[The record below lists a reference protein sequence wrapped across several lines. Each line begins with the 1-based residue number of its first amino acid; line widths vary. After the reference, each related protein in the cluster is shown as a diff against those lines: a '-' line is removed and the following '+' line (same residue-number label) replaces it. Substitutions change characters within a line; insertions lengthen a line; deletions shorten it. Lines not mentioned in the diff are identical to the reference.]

1 MAKRLVA
8 MLMAAALTLSLA
20 ACGNGGSSGSTADS
34 STSSESSASDS
45 AAADSSDASSEAE
58 DLKESEL
65 VTLNIVTMAG
75 GKEESGIAQVE
86 EAMDKILEEK
96 FNVNVK
102 LSFLPFSSYAD
113 QISLMLSSGEGVD
126 LLPVYMVNYTACADS
141 GQLYPMD
148 DLIEKYGQGIIEQ
161 LGWDNIN
168 CGRVGGELFGLTEG
182 RDLAASYGFAYRLDL
197 AEKYNLDMDSVKTLE
212 DLHDVLV
219 TIKENEENCWPV
231 AISAGENIRAWGWD
245 SLGDEMV
252 NLGVL
257 PDMATDTTVVNLYE
271 TEQYKNLVT
280 TMYNWMQ
287 EGLIQADAVNT
298 TETATT
304 LMDAGTAFGS
314 YHGSVVHRRQLRAS
328 GSCYEDSERAL
339 QQPGAEQPLHVRY

>member
-20 ACGNGGSSGSTADS
+20 ACGNGGSSSSTADS

-65 VTLNIVTMAG
+65 VTLNIVTMSS

-168 CGRVGGELFGLTEG
+168 CGRVGGELFGLTQG

-245 SLGDEMV
+245 SLGDV
-252 NLGVL
+252 DG
-257 PDMATDTTVVNLYE
+257 
-271 TEQYKNLVT
+271 
-280 TMYNWMQ
+280 
-287 EGLIQADAVNT
+287 
-298 TETATT
+298 
-304 LMDAGTAFGS
+304 
-314 YHGSVVHRRQLRAS
+314 
-328 GSCYEDSERAL
+328 
-339 QQPGAEQPLHVRY
+339 

>member
-1 MAKRLVA
+1 MKGSKKMAKRLVA

-148 DLIEKYGQGIIEQ
+148 DLIE
-161 LGWDNIN
+161 
-168 CGRVGGELFGLTEG
+168 
-182 RDLAASYGFAYRLDL
+182 S
-197 AEKYNLDMDSVKTLE
+197 
-212 DLHDVLV
+212 
-219 TIKENEENCWPV
+219 
-231 AISAGENIRAWGWD
+231 
-245 SLGDEMV
+245 
-252 NLGVL
+252 
-257 PDMATDTTVVNLYE
+257 
-271 TEQYKNLVT
+271 
-280 TMYNWMQ
+280 
-287 EGLIQADAVNT
+287 
-298 TETATT
+298 TA
-304 LMDAGTAFGS
+304 
-314 YHGSVVHRRQLRAS
+314 RAS
-328 GSCYEDSERAL
+328 LRSSVGTTSTAV
-339 QQPGAEQPLHVRY
+339 A

>member
-20 ACGNGGSSGSTADS
+20 ACGNGGSSSSTADS

-65 VTLNIVTMAG
+65 VTLNIVTMSG

-102 LSFLPFSSYAD
+102 LSFLPYSSYAD

-141 GQLYPMD
+141 
-148 DLIEKYGQGIIEQ
+148 
-161 LGWDNIN
+161 
-168 CGRVGGELFGLTEG
+168 V
-182 RDLAASYGFAYRLDL
+182 S
-197 AEKYNLDMDSVKTLE
+197 S
-212 DLHDVLV
+212 
-219 TIKENEENCWPV
+219 
-231 AISAGENIRAWGWD
+231 IRW
-245 SLGDEMV
+245 
-252 NLGVL
+252 
-257 PDMATDTTVVNLYE
+257 TTSSRS
-271 TEQYKNLVT
+271 
-280 TMYNWMQ
+280 
-287 EGLIQADAVNT
+287 
-298 TETATT
+298 TA
-304 LMDAGTAFGS
+304 
-314 YHGSVVHRRQLRAS
+314 RAS
-328 GSCYEDSERAL
+328 LSSSVGTTSTAV
-339 QQPGAEQPLHVRY
+339 A

>member
-20 ACGNGGSSGSTADS
+20 ACGNGGSSSSTADS

-65 VTLNIVTMAG
+65 VTLNIVTMSG
-75 GKEESGIAQVE
+75 GKEEPGIAQVE

-102 LSFLPFSSYAD
+102 LSFLPYSSYAD

-161 LGWDNIN
+161 LGWDNI
-168 CGRVGGELFGLTEG
+168 T
-182 RDLAASYGFAYRLDL
+182 A
-197 AEKYNLDMDSVKTLE
+197 
-212 DLHDVLV
+212 
-219 TIKENEENCWPV
+219 V
-231 AISAGENIRAWGWD
+231 A
-245 SLGDEMV
+245 
-252 NLGVL
+252 
-257 PDMATDTTVVNLYE
+257 
-271 TEQYKNLVT
+271 
-280 TMYNWMQ
+280 
-287 EGLIQADAVNT
+287 
-298 TETATT
+298 
-304 LMDAGTAFGS
+304 
-314 YHGSVVHRRQLRAS
+314 
-328 GSCYEDSERAL
+328 
-339 QQPGAEQPLHVRY
+339 